1 MELKTVVFHKPS
13 NRQDTGARLQ
23 DKQPG
28 IEPQLW
34 EMHIELS
41 LRRHLTIR
49 GGQTYVI

>member
-41 LRRHLTIR
+41 LRRHLTIC
-49 GGQTYVI
+49 GGQTYFI